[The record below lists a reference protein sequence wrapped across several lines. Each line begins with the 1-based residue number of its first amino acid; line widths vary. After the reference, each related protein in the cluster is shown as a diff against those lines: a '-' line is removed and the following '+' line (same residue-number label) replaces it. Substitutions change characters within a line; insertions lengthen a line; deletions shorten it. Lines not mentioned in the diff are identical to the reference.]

1 MSPRTAIQNTEI
13 REAKRT
19 QIMEAALDLFAN
31 KGFHATSIEQIAQ
44 KASISKGLMYN
55 YFPSKEELMRCIV
68 VSGYEKL
75 NEAFD
80 PDHDGILTRDE
91 LILYINDVLAQI
103 NSNPLYWKL
112 YFSLTM
118 QPEVLKEYLMPL
130 ADRGQNVFSMLVNYF
145 QRKGA
150 ENPMVEAYFFSSVM
164 KGVSMMYLFDPNY
177 PIKEI
182 RKILFQRFL

>member
-1 MSPRTAIQNTEI
+1 MSPRSIVQNELI
-13 REAKRT
+13 REGKRK
-19 QIMEAALDLFAN
+19 QIMDAALDLFSN

-55 YFPSKEELMRCIV
+55 YFPSKEELMRSIV

-91 LILYINDVLAQI
+91 LILYINDVLDQI

-112 YFSLTM
+112 YFSLTL
-118 QPEVLKEYLMPL
+118 QPEVLKEYLLPL
-130 ADRGQNVFSMLVNYF
+130 AGRGQNVFSMLVNYF

-150 ENPMVEAYFFSSVM
+150 ENPVVEAYFFSSVM
-164 KGVSMMYLFDPNY
+164 KGVSMLYLFDPNY
-177 PIKEI
+177 PINEI
-182 RKILFQRFL
+182 RSILFQRFL

>member
-1 MSPRTAIQNTEI
+1 MSPRTIEQNELI
-13 REAKRT
+13 REGKRKH
-19 QIMEAALDLFAN
+19 IMDAALDLFSSR
-31 KGFHATSIEQIAQ
+31 GFHATSIEKIAQ

-55 YFPSKEELMRCIV
+55 YFSSKEELMRSIV

-80 PDHDGILTRDE
+80 PNHDGILTRDE
-91 LILYINDVLAQI
+91 LILYINDVLSQI

-118 QPEVLKEYLMPL
+118 QTEVLKEYLLPL
-130 ADRGQNVFSMLVNYF
+130 AERGQNVFSMLVNYF

-150 ENPMVEAYFFSSVM
+150 ENPLVEAYFFSSVM
-164 KGVSMMYLFDPNY
+164 KGVSMLYLFDPNY